1 MFNVSRQNIRL
12 KILAGFGALLL
23 LLILNSL
30 VNTWSQYQNADLTN
44 QLIASENRLN
54 MAELLNYYTR
64 TANSN
69 GANEILSPYPSVQ
82 AQYNQSFNQNVNLAR
97 QLLLKMRNM
106 TESGSDEELLNQFQN
121 AWSDFLSMA
130 NSALGFLSEGRLQNA
145 RVIYSQVSFDA
156 LAKPLEVYSS
166 HQVQDNI
173 RLIASL
179 QSNRVRT
186 TIIDWVVTIMALF
199 IGIWVGWIVS
209 TRISS
214 AILGLQKLAHQ
225 VASGDLRIDENSVR
239 RTKDELGDLS
249 HSMEDMAKN
258 LSQVIVGVKQAAGAL
273 TNASNDLNENAEM
286 AIDSTRHMTLASKEL
301 AQGAKIQLFNH
312 SQSATSMGEI
322 AKGLKEVASVSAELA
337 EITAQ
342 SQTASVKG
350 QSRLQQAYEQMEK
363 INQEVVKTS
372 DHAETLNIQ
381 SQKIGEMISVI
392 TEIAQQTN
400 LLSLNAAI
408 EAARA
413 GEQGRGFAVVAE
425 EVRKLANNSAKSAW
439 EITKIVEEIQNQTAF
454 SVKDMRIVAK
464 ESRIGLEVMNEA
476 AMDFQSL
483 LASAQ
488 KNLLHVQEFKRIILE
503 MREAGDIVAQSLDE
517 SRVISEGFYENSH
530 SMSETITSQEF
541 IMTDVHQEAQN
552 LRSAARHLQ
561 VLIEKFQN
569 VEQDSMSDVMLSEV
583 HCTVNTHLY
592 DGIGELV

>member
-1 MFNVSRQNIRL
+1 MFNVGRQNIRL

-30 VNTWSQYQNADLTN
+30 VNTWSQYQNANLTN

-54 MAELLNYYTR
+54 MTELLNYYTR

-82 AQYNQSFNQNVNLAR
+82 AQYDKSFNQNVNLAR

-106 TESGSDEELLNQFQN
+106 TESSSDENLLNQFQN

-130 NSALGFLSEGRLQNA
+130 SSAFGFLSENRLQNA

-166 HQVQDNI
+166 HQVQGNI
-173 RLIASL
+173 RLMASL

-312 SQSATSMGEI
+312 SQSATSMGGI
-322 AKGLKEVASVSAELA
+322 AKGLKEVASVSAELS

-342 SQTASVKG
+342 SQAASVKG
-350 QSRLQQAYEQMEK
+350 QSRLQQACEQMEK
-363 INQEVVKTS
+363 INQEIVKTS

-425 EVRKLANNSAKSAW
+425 EVRKLADNSAKSAW

-454 SVKDMRIVAK
+454 SVKDMRLVAK
-464 ESRIGLEVMNEA
+464 ESKIGLEVMNEA

-483 LASAQ
+483 LAAAQ
-488 KNLLHVQEFKRIILE
+488 KNLQHVQEFKRIILE

-517 SRVISEGFYENSH
+517 SRMISEGFYESSH
-530 SMSETITSQEF
+530 SMSETITSQEV

-569 VEQDSMSDVMLSEV
+569 VEQDSMSDGMLSEV
-583 HCTVNTHLY
+583 HYTVNTQVH
-592 DGIGELV
+592 DEIGALI